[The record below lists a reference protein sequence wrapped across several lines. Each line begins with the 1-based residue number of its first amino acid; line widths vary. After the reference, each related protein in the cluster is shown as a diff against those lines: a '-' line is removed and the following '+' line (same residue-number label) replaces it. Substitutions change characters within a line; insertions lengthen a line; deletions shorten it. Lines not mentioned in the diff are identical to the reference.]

1 MGPLLREPYSMLH
14 AWLGQALRKDGFTSP
29 MASVVLAAGLSPTS
43 VQPSSLAV
51 RNSTERS
58 ESKLSCF
65 LRAGGQLW
73 HASPKDGDR
82 NVPVLCEGVC

>member
-1 MGPLLREPYSMLH
+1 
-14 AWLGQALRKDGFTSP
+14 
-29 MASVVLAAGLSPTS
+29 MASVGQAAGLSPAT

-51 RNSTERS
+51 RNSTEKS

-73 HASPKDGDR
+73 NASPKDGNR
-82 NVPVLCEGVC
+82 NAPVLCERVY